1 MSGIKAETLK
11 ELLRRALNTRP
22 DEVGC
27 ETCYEKLDQFV
38 EMELAGKNASQA
50 LPLIKRHLELCSGCN
65 DEYKALLVAIQR
77 IQDTEGASG

>member
-1 MSGIKAETLK
+1 
-11 ELLRRALNTRP
+11 
-22 DEVGC
+22 
-27 ETCYEKLDQFV
+27 
-38 EMELAGKNASQA
+38 MELAGKNASQA